1 MRGPQAVPV
10 TLSPRQHA
18 LLEQFTRRS
27 TAPQALVTRAQVIL
41 TAATGASNEP
51 IAQHGGLIRSTVRR
65 WRTRW
70 AAAAARLAAQE
81 AADPSDKPLGA
92 LVLALLADA
101 PRPGAPPT
109 FTPEQVV
116 SIVALACEDP
126 QATAQPCSH
135 WTASAL
141 AVEAVTRGLV
151 PAISPR
157 SVGRFWGSGRSAA
170 PFNALLAQRQA
181 APARGI

>member
-1 MRGPQAVPV
+1 MRGPRPVPV
-10 TLSPRQHA
+10 TLSARQRA

-27 TAPQALVTRAQVIL
+27 TAPHALVARAQVIL
-41 TAATGASNEP
+41 NAATGANNAQ
-51 IAQHGGLIRSTVRR
+51 IAQHCGLGRSTVRR

-81 AADPSDKPLGA
+81 AADLSAKPLGA
-92 LVLALLADA
+92 LVLDLLADA

-126 QATAQPCSH
+126 QATEQPFSH
-135 WTASAL
+135 WTAGAL
-141 AVEAVTRGLV
+141 AAEAVIRGLV
-151 PAISPR
+151 PAISSR
-157 SVGRFWGSGRSAA
+157 SVGRFLGSGRSPA
-170 PFNALLAQRQA
+170 PSNTLLAQRQA
-181 APARGI
+181 AAAGGI

>member
-1 MRGPQAVPV
+1 MRGPKAVPI
-10 TLSPRQHA
+10 TLSVRQHA
-18 LLEQFTRRS
+18 LLEQVTRRS

-41 TAATGASNEP
+41 TAATGASNEQ
-51 IAQHGGLIRSTVRR
+51 IAQHCGLTRSTVRR

-70 AAAAARLAAQE
+70 AAATARLAGQE
-81 AADPSDKPLGA
+81 AADPSDKPLGG
-92 LVLALLADA
+92 LVLTLLADA

-126 QATAQPCSH
+126 QATAQPFSQ
-135 WTASAL
+135 WTAGAL
-141 AVEAVTRGLV
+141 AEEAVARGLV

-157 SVGRFWGSGRSAA
+157 SVGRFLGSGRSPA
-170 PFNALLAQRQA
+170 PSHALLAQRQT
-181 APARGI
+181 PGTGGI